1 MVIKIICL
9 ILTIIIIA
17 MAINIYEYRK
27 QRKNTLIKFKVP
39 MTLTGLP
46 IVQVKSNGVDLNFLL
61 DTGANI
67 SVIDTNILSKLK
79 YIKEDS
85 ISEVFGIEGNRQSV
99 ETVSIEFNKDT
110 QSYKDIFQVMDM
122 SAPFGFVEIES
133 GIKIHG
139 ILGNEFLAKYG
150 YILDFKNLEAYTK

>member
-9 ILTIIIIA
+9 ILAIIVVA
-17 MAINIYEYRK
+17 MFINIHSYRK

-46 IVQVKSNGVDLNFLL
+46 IVQFNSNGIKLNFIL

-79 YIKEDS
+79 YIKEES
-85 ISEVFGIEGNRQSV
+85 VSEVFGIEGDKQSV

-110 QSYKDIFQVMDM
+110 KSYKDIFQVMDM
-122 SAPFGFVEIES
+122 SAPFGFVELES

-139 ILGNEFLAKYG
+139 ILGNEFLSKYG
-150 YILDFKNLEAYTK
+150 YVLDFKNLEAYME

>member
-9 ILTIIIIA
+9 ILIIIVIA
-17 MAINIYEYRK
+17 MAINIYEYRQ
-27 QRKNTLIKFKVP
+27 QRKDTLIKFKIP

-46 IVQVKSNGVDLNFLL
+46 IVQVKSNGVDINFLL
-61 DTGANI
+61 DTGANV

-85 ISEVFGIEGNRQSV
+85 ISEVFGIEGNKQSV
-99 ETVSIEFNKDT
+99 ETVSIEFNKGT

-122 SAPFGFVEIES
+122 SAPFRFVEIES

-139 ILGNEFLAKYG
+139 ILGNEFLSKYG
-150 YILDFKNLEAYTK
+150 YILDFKNLEAYIE